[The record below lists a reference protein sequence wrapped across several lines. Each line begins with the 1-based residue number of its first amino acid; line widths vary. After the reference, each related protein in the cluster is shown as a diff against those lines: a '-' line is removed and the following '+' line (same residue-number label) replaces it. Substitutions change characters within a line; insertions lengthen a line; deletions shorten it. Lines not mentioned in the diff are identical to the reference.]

1 MDVQAAENLVDC
13 RECLERES
21 AECSQLVSG
30 RQSNLPRF
38 YSAACR
44 MHPYR
49 RRREQLMAANH
60 GD

>member
-13 RECLERES
+13 RECLEREC

-30 RQSNLPRF
+30 CGSNLPRF
-38 YSAACR
+38 CSTACR
-44 MHPYR
+44 MRAY